1 MGKGVG
7 IMSGESELPVL
18 GIGGSNYFS
27 SALSVRRPSAQS

>member
-7 IMSGESELPVL
+7 IMSGESELHVL